1 MSFSFCPFPQRRL
14 FGFSPGLALGPN
26 LALGITFSIL
36 LTPLPSFAQDDFF
49 STVEVSDDGKQSID
63 QSFSLIGWA
72 VQKVGYGLE
81 APGPLFSR
89 QQRELNRVETSLFAQ
104 LDVPLPDNS
113 AFRIS
118 GRALHDEIYRIK
130 DNDYTYD
137 EVNEFRNRYEI
148 RDFYFEK
155 EFDNGLYFKIGNQIL
170 AWGQAEYLRVTD
182 LINIEDQYTFVQQDL
197 EDLRLQIPAALLNF
211 DLGSWSIDAVYTY
224 DADTNN
230 LAPELD
236 EFDPFIAFRSNGTFI
251 IEEVPER
258 EQEVFFRASTQL
270 ASGELQFVAGE
281 FNDNLPT
288 LVRLEALGSPNPRLY
303 FSQNRMRALGFSANW
318 VEGSWLFYGE
328 AAIHTGKRVRPN
340 LETFFK
346 KVGGWDEKE
355 QLFSV
360 LGAEY
365 NGFENLQLA
374 MELDLIHT
382 RAHTSSM
389 LLAEDQIGAGVRA
402 FWTPLNQRLQ
412 ILAGWNELVGSTGR
426 VIRVSA
432 DYNWSDTIDF
442 GLLWVDYQTESDSPF
457 VPFENNDVIQL
468 QLRYSF
474 QI

>member
-14 FGFSPGLALGPN
+14 FGFGPGLALGPN

-36 LTPLPSFAQDDFF
+36 PTPLPSFAQDDFF

-224 DADTNN
+224 DADANN

-270 ASGELQFVAGE
+270 ARGELQFVAGE

-288 LVRLEALGSPNPRLY
+288 LVRMEALGSPNPRLY

-328 AAIHTGKRVRPN
+328 AAMHTGKRVRPN
-340 LETFFK
+340 LDTFFE
-346 KVGGWDEKE
+346 KVAGWDEKE
-355 QLFSV
+355 QLLSV

-374 MELDLIHT
+374 MELDLVHT

-389 LLAEDQIGAGVRA
+389 LLAEDQIGAGIRA

-412 ILAGWNELVGSTGR
+412 ILAVWNELVGSTGR

-442 GLLWVDYQTESDSPF
+442 GLLWVDYKSESDSPF
-457 VPFENNDVIQL
+457 APFENNDVIQL

>member
-36 LTPLPSFAQDDFF
+36 PTPLPSFAQDDFF

-224 DADTNN
+224 DADANN

-355 QLFSV
+355 QLLSV

-389 LLAEDQIGAGVRA
+389 LLAEDQMGAGVRA

-412 ILAGWNELVGSTGR
+412 ILAVWSELVGSTGR

>member
-197 EDLRLQIPAALLNF
+197 EDLRLQIPAASLNF

-355 QLFSV
+355 QLLSV

-412 ILAGWNELVGSTGR
+412 ILAVWSELVGSTGR

-457 VPFENNDVIQL
+457 VPFENNDMIQL

>member
-1 MSFSFCPFPQRRL
+1 MSFSLCPFPQRRL

-355 QLFSV
+355 QLLSV

-412 ILAGWNELVGSTGR
+412 ILAVWSELVGSTGR

>member
-36 LTPLPSFAQDDFF
+36 PTPLPSFAQDDFF

-224 DADTNN
+224 DADANN

-355 QLFSV
+355 QLLSV

-412 ILAGWNELVGSTGR
+412 ILAVWSELVGSTGR

>member
-1 MSFSFCPFPQRRL
+1 M
-14 FGFSPGLALGPN
+14 
-26 LALGITFSIL
+26 
-36 LTPLPSFAQDDFF
+36 
-49 STVEVSDDGKQSID
+49 
-63 QSFSLIGWA
+63 
-72 VQKVGYGLE
+72 QKVGYGLE

-89 QQRELNRVETSLFAQ
+89 QQRELNRVETNLFAQ
-104 LDVPLPDNS
+104 LDVPLSNNS

-130 DNDYTYD
+130 DNNAYTYD
-137 EVNEFRNRYEI
+137 EVNEFRTRYEI
-148 RDFYFEK
+148 RDFYFQK
-155 EFDNGLYFKIGNQIL
+155 EFDNGLYVKIGNQIL

-211 DLGSWSIDAVYTY
+211 DFGSWNIDAVYTY

-251 IEEVPER
+251 IEEVPEK
-258 EQEVFFRASTQL
+258 EHEVFFRASTQL
-270 ASGELQFVAGE
+270 ARGELQFVAGE

-288 LVRLEALGSPNPRLY
+288 LVRMEALGSPNPSLY
-303 FSQNRMRALGFSANW
+303 FSQNRMRALGFSVNW
-318 VEGSWLFYGE
+318 VEGSWLFYSE
-328 AAIHTGKRVRPN
+328 AAMHSGKRVRPN
-340 LETFFK
+340 VDTFFE

-355 QLFSV
+355 QLLSV

-374 MELDLIHT
+374 MELDLVHT
-382 RAHTSSM
+382 RAHTPSM

-412 ILAGWNELVGSTGR
+412 ILAVWNELIGSTGR

-432 DYNWSDTIDF
+432 DYNWSDAIDF

-457 VPFENNDVIQL
+457 APFENNDVIQL

>member
-36 LTPLPSFAQDDFF
+36 PTPLPSFAQDDFF

-224 DADTNN
+224 DADANN

-288 LVRLEALGSPNPRLY
+288 LVRMEALGSPNPRLY

-355 QLFSV
+355 QLLSV

-412 ILAGWNELVGSTGR
+412 ILAVWSELVGSTGR

>member
-1 MSFSFCPFPQRRL
+1 LSFSFCPFPQRRL

-36 LTPLPSFAQDDFF
+36 PTPLPSFAQDDFF

-224 DADTNN
+224 DADANN

-236 EFDPFIAFRSNGTFI
+236 EFDPLLAFRSNGTFI

-355 QLFSV
+355 QLLSV

-412 ILAGWNELVGSTGR
+412 ILAVWSELVGSTGR

>member
-14 FGFSPGLALGPN
+14 FGFGPGLALGPN

-104 LDVPLPDNS
+104 LDLPLPDNS

-137 EVNEFRNRYEI
+137 EVNEFRTRYEI

-170 AWGQAEYLRVTD
+170 VWGQAEYLRVTD

-251 IEEVPER
+251 IEEVPEK

-270 ASGELQFVAGE
+270 ARGELQFVAGE

-288 LVRLEALGSPNPRLY
+288 LIRLEALGSPNPRLY

-318 VEGSWLFYGE
+318 VEGSWLF
-328 AAIHTGKRVRPN
+328 
-340 LETFFK
+340 
-346 KVGGWDEKE
+346 
-355 QLFSV
+355 
-360 LGAEY
+360 
-365 NGFENLQLA
+365 
-374 MELDLIHT
+374 
-382 RAHTSSM
+382 
-389 LLAEDQIGAGVRA
+389 
-402 FWTPLNQRLQ
+402 
-412 ILAGWNELVGSTGR
+412 
-426 VIRVSA
+426 
-432 DYNWSDTIDF
+432 
-442 GLLWVDYQTESDSPF
+442 
-457 VPFENNDVIQL
+457 
-468 QLRYSF
+468 
-474 QI
+474 

>member
-14 FGFSPGLALGPN
+14 FGFGPGLALGPN

-236 EFDPFIAFRSNGTFI
+236 EFDPFIAFRSNGAFI
-251 IEEVPER
+251 IEEVPEK

-270 ASGELQFVAGE
+270 ARGELQFVAGE

-288 LVRLEALGSPNPRLY
+288 LVRMEALGSPNPRLY

-328 AAIHTGKRVRPN
+328 AAMHTGKRVRPN

-346 KVGGWDEKE
+346 KAGGWDEKE
-355 QLFSV
+355 QLLSV

-374 MELDLIHT
+374 MELDLVHT
-382 RAHTSSM
+382 RAQTPSM
-389 LLAEDQIGAGVRA
+389 LLAEDQIGAGIRA

-412 ILAGWNELVGSTGR
+412 ILAVWNELVGSTGR

-442 GLLWVDYQTESDSPF
+442 GLLWVDYKSESDSPF
-457 VPFENNDVIQL
+457 APFENNDVIQL

>member
-1 MSFSFCPFPQRRL
+1 MSFSLCPFPQRRL

-303 FSQNRMRALGFSANW
+303 FSQNRMRALGFSANC

-355 QLFSV
+355 QLLSV

-412 ILAGWNELVGSTGR
+412 ILAVWSELVGSTGR

>member
-14 FGFSPGLALGPN
+14 FGFGPGLALGPN

-236 EFDPFIAFRSNGTFI
+236 EFDPFIAFRSNGAFI
-251 IEEVPER
+251 IEEVPEK

-270 ASGELQFVAGE
+270 ARGELQFVAGE

-288 LVRLEALGSPNPRLY
+288 LVRMEALGSPNPRLY

-328 AAIHTGKRVRPN
+328 AAMHTGKRVRPN
-340 LETFFK
+340 LDTFFE
-346 KVGGWDEKE
+346 KVAGWDEKE
-355 QLFSV
+355 QLLSV

-374 MELDLIHT
+374 MELDLVHT

-389 LLAEDQIGAGVRA
+389 LLAEDQIGAGIRA

-412 ILAGWNELVGSTGR
+412 ILAVWNELVGSTGR

-442 GLLWVDYQTESDSPF
+442 GLLWVDYKSESDSPF
-457 VPFENNDVIQL
+457 APFENNDVIQL

>member
-1 MSFSFCPFPQRRL
+1 LSFSFCPFPQRRL
-14 FGFSPGLALGPN
+14 FGFGPGLALGPN

-328 AAIHTGKRVRPN
+328 AAMHTGKRVRPN

-355 QLFSV
+355 QLLSV

-412 ILAGWNELVGSTGR
+412 ILAVWSELVGSTGR

>member
-251 IEEVPER
+251 IEEVPEK

-270 ASGELQFVAGE
+270 ARGELQFVAGE

-288 LVRLEALGSPNPRLY
+288 LIRLEALGSPNPRLY

-355 QLFSV
+355 QLLSV

-412 ILAGWNELVGSTGR
+412 ILAVWNELVGSTGR

>member
-14 FGFSPGLALGPN
+14 FGFGPGLALGPN

-355 QLFSV
+355 QLLSV

-412 ILAGWNELVGSTGR
+412 ILAVWSELVGSTGR